1 MLLRVTTL
9 KRIKQNKPKT
19 PHNSLGKTL
28 LDTALFLGSSL
39 GHYYFI
45 NEMHSERRGRPCVVL
60 RGFSLEDRIE
70 PGTWAAGTSPLW
82 LLYSLQTEYFVCTHI
97 VFLFFFFLSL
107 SPPGWPKTHQVAGDD
122 FELLILLLPP
132 PVLGWGCV
140 QPCLVLWAAGESK
153 RGLGACQVHTPNNGD
168 KAPACVYASEPD
180 SGVTVSGLPRPHPWV
195 SPLTGSRW
203 GKLRRLKSLTQ
214 IKTRERIKT
223 L

>member
-60 RGFSLEDRIE
+60 GGFSLEDRIE

-82 LLYSLQTEYFVCTHI
+82 LLYSLQTEYFVCTHTF
-97 VFLFFFFLSL
+97 VFFFSHSL
-107 SPPGWPKTHQVAGDD
+107 HQAG
-122 FELLILLLPP
+122 L
-132 PVLGWGCV
+132 
-140 QPCLVLWAAGESK
+140 K
-153 RGLGACQVHTPNNGD
+153 
-168 KAPACVYASEPD
+168 
-180 SGVTVSGLPRPHPWV
+180 
-195 SPLTGSRW
+195 LT
-203 GKLRRLKSLTQ
+203 K
-214 IKTRERIKT
+214 
-223 L
+223 